1 MKKKIV
7 LIISITIL
15 VLGTYIMFVLIRGNN
30 KRINICQ
37 ESVSEE
43 FLDDDNNEEN
53 VADNG
58 SNRKNIGDLEIKRIN
73 LKGPVQ
79 EGSSPKVLKEYIGHI
94 EGTPIYDGNVCLAAH
109 NRGNKHSYFSRINEL
124 SEGDEIVYNTDFYSR
139 HYKVV
144 NIKEIDETDWEMLED
159 SNENKLTLITCI
171 KNKKDKR
178 LCVQAVQV

>member
-15 VLGTYIMFVLIRGNN
+15 IFGTYIMFVLIRGNN
-30 KRINICQ
+30 KRVDISQ
-37 ESVSEE
+37 ESVSEN
-43 FLDDDNNEEN
+43 FFDDDTNEEN
-53 VADNG
+53 AADGDLNG
-58 SNRKNIGDLEIKRIN
+58 NNIGDLEIKRIN
-73 LKGPVQ
+73 LKGPIQ
-79 EGSSPKVLKEYIGHI
+79 EGSSQKVLNEYIGHI

-109 NRGNKHSYFSRINEL
+109 NRGNKYSYFSRINEL
-124 SEGDEIVYNTDFYSR
+124 SEGDEIIYNTDFYSR